1 MVLNVCVYWYYYDHN
16 TRSFLFFYF
25 LLNKGTRGAAGGT
38 EEAAPIAGPRMPISV
53 EQEGTVAAR
62 GKGVQGLLG
71 SRLDGRREVVVG
83 GGSEGK
89 GQGW

>member
-1 MVLNVCVYWYYYDHN
+1 
-16 TRSFLFFYF
+16 
-25 LLNKGTRGAAGGT
+25 
-38 EEAAPIAGPRMPISV
+38 MPISV
-53 EQEGTVAAR
+53 AQEGTVAAR

-71 SRLDGRREVVVG
+71 ARLDGRREVGVG